1 MLGEQARKGP
11 KPGGKVGQDREMMT
25 AAARRNWTSL
35 ARLKPGASR
44 VFIWADARAA
54 GPATQPARAASPG

>member
-25 AAARRNWTSL
+25 AVLHTEIGHHLLNLNPAQ
-35 ARLKPGASR
+35 
-44 VFIWADARAA
+44 A
-54 GPATQPARAASPG
+54 GFLFGLMERQA